1 MNLKN
6 LTEREGAH
14 DENSVLQKRKPLAS
28 NTRTMCSRPSNMS
41 CSFSPTNQPQNGQ
54 CEKCLILQPLFGGV
68 HMCHVPH
75 SHDGCIRREC
85 RISRPLCMHE
95 TDVDG
100 ALALLLCC
108 TSEDLCVTGER
119 ENMEDR
125 G

>member
-1 MNLKN
+1 
-6 LTEREGAH
+6 
-14 DENSVLQKRKPLAS
+14 
-28 NTRTMCSRPSNMS
+28 
-41 CSFSPTNQPQNGQ
+41 
-54 CEKCLILQPLFGGV
+54 
-68 HMCHVPH
+68 MCHVPH

-85 RISRPLCMHE
+85 RISRSLCMHE